1 MAVTFVGTPVLQTVA
16 DAQALLAMDRPAGAA
31 TGDLLVLV
39 MRAQTRASEFGNDPQ
54 LSGFTRVS
62 AWPSLAGS
70 TTRPTMVFVR
80 RIVAIASEPS
90 DYTLDASLP
99 KWAGGRR
106 QLALFL
112 LRGTRVTNPAA
123 VASAGD
129 NGAVSGSGVT
139 VESLDSPADGSL
151 ELIVSAAEVTAG
163 NAHVPSAKPS
173 GFTDRV
179 QLPPSGDGTT
189 ASRTSLWIGTK
200 VANAGAQAA
209 ATTTWPSTG
218 SPTSVGFIFVP
229 EGTPVRLGTPAVT
242 KLSQIDPSAI
252 GLSDGSMTVSFTP
265 VDGASG
271 YTAWKSPSLTPTQAS
286 FTQIASGVTSP
297 YTATGLAAG
306 PVSIGIRAEV

>member
-1 MAVTFVGTPVLQTVA
+1 M
-16 DAQALLAMDRPAGAA
+16 
-31 TGDLLVLV
+31 
-39 MRAQTRASEFGNDPQ
+39 
-54 LSGFTRVS
+54 
-62 AWPSLAGS
+62 
-70 TTRPTMVFVR
+70 
-80 RIVAIASEPS
+80 
-90 DYTLDASLP
+90 
-99 KWAGGRR
+99 
-106 QLALFL
+106 
-112 LRGTRVTNPAA
+112 
-123 VASAGD
+123 
-129 NGAVSGSGVT
+129 
-139 VESLDSPADGSL
+139 
-151 ELIVSAAEVTAG
+151 
-163 NAHVPSAKPS
+163 PSAKPG